1 MGTMLDRKLEI
12 FRMAATLN
20 HFSDAAAALGMTQP
34 NVTSQ
39 IARLEEELGVRLF
52 ERDGRRV
59 RLTAA
64 GRALLEESGTLL
76 EDAAAVLRKVRNAA
90 GSIQEYRI
98 GATMTAGGYL
108 LPEAVASYM
117 RSFPRE
123 KLELFIANTDEIA
136 GLLKVRRLD
145 LGLVEGPFDSGIFMS
160 ERLLEDE
167 MFAVAAPGRRL
178 PEDFSL
184 RTYLSGGGRFV
195 LREPGSGT
203 RFHFDR
209 FLAEHGLPEPSAECT
224 IIANSFDAIKHLVR
238 AGYGITV
245 ISEYAVH
252 DELASGTLVASRF
265 SEGRIRRGIDFIYP
279 NYANLQFAGRFI
291 PFCRRRVAAQ
301 FSAGE

>member
-1 MGTMLDRKLEI
+1 MGAMLDRKLEI

-64 GRALLEESGTLL
+64 GRALLEESETLL

-108 LPEAVASYM
+108 LPEAVAAYM

-167 MFAVAAPGRRL
+167 MFAVAAPGSV
-178 PEDFSL
+178 PENFSL
-184 RTYLSGGGRFV
+184 REYLSRGGRFV

-245 ISEYAVH
+245 ISEHAVH

-291 PFCRRRVAAQ
+291 PFCRRRIAA
-301 FSAGE
+301 SLSTGE